1 MGEGGMVASL
11 LSVEEQEVHDDD
23 ARVGCCHYH
32 HWDGVTAACG
42 GTNKV
47 GDGETRVS
55 GHRHC
60 MWRDRG
66 DG

>member
-32 HWDGVTAACG
+32 HWDEALSLLRVEGQ
-42 GTNKV
+42 
-47 GDGETRVS
+47 TRWVMVRQ
-55 GHRHC
+55 G
-60 MWRDRG
+60 
-66 DG
+66 